1 MWFEIHLLLVTL
13 WFFLTWLTWYVFF
26 ENEWAV
32 IVTSGNSLLLAI
44 WTKFLCLNHASRFLW
59 NRNTDGCV
67 CTSTKPLCIRIL
79 RAVTVLAFRLSQTW
93 ALFPSWC
100 LRLMANLFPI
110 SWPATLQSIR
120 LSNMFGICIHAYTI
134 HAIYPVDRQSIVC
147 INYKNLEI
155 HGNPEKSNWAWQETA
170 ELVWLW
176 VE

>member
-1 MWFEIHLLLVTL
+1 MYFNKTPMYTCSTRCNRIGFQVVTNVGTISKLMSEI
-13 WFFLTWLTWYVFF
+13 
-26 ENEWAV
+26 
-32 IVTSGNSLLLAI
+32 
-44 WTKFLCLNHASRFLW
+44 
-59 NRNTDGCV
+59 D
-67 CTSTKPLCIRIL
+67 
-79 RAVTVLAFRLSQTW
+79 
-93 ALFPSWC
+93 
-100 LRLMANLFPI
+100 ANLFPI

-155 HGNPEKSNWAWQETA
+155 HGNPEKSNCAWQETA